1 MHNHLHDAAKP
12 RENNM
17 QKKEE
22 VRSEGKLGSAE
33 SSTNTSL
40 REDWRVLMVRH
51 PQTGFYYA
59 AGLKLGQ

>member
-1 MHNHLHDAAKP
+1 MHNQSPDAVKP

-22 VRSEGKLGSAE
+22 VRSEGKLGSTE

-40 REDWRVLMVRH
+40 RDDWRVLMVRH